1 MLICKALREWVSQSG
16 AHGAAAW
23 TGARGLNQISPL
35 DSYNKR
41 LERAAIGENRVYP
54 ELTATDTKEIIDD
67 TNAGNI
73 EERFGKLGGWAY
85 TAGTN
90 LTDALISKGLLGKK
104 EKGEIFSAED
114 YISAAVAF
122 GEGYSSAEK
131 EGKIGEQL
139 LWPALVDGGA
149 VLLGAATSEAVEKK
163 LTKIP
168 NEAEKTVIGDVAG
181 KVVEIVVKPGS
192 DKWFDLNRD
201 KINRM
206 TEEYMIKKKMP
217 RKRAQYKATRELME
231 KEGKP

>member
-131 EGKIGEQL
+131 EGK
-139 LWPALVDGGA
+139 P
-149 VLLGAATSEAVEKK
+149 
-163 LTKIP
+163 
-168 NEAEKTVIGDVAG
+168 
-181 KVVEIVVKPGS
+181 
-192 DKWFDLNRD
+192 
-201 KINRM
+201 
-206 TEEYMIKKKMP
+206 
-217 RKRAQYKATRELME
+217 
-231 KEGKP
+231 